1 MYICSFILKFVYKY
15 NDIQKL
21 QPEVLCDIESSEA
34 SKESFNNKSVN
45 VEECLI
51 TFETLRKYLGHV
63 PGFTRSAPAAFLL
76 TASRCTF
83 WYLVQPLDRIPVE
96 TWPAWYGNCTRDRH
110 AHAPNVE
117 TVRQVSLNVPNNPPN
132 DSKNRDDYLVHEF
145 RQLLPFVVHA
155 FEIGDPGS
163 SADRSCIL
171 VVIKHDHK
179 NVDPGNVD

>member
-1 MYICSFILKFVYKY
+1 MPFAWKPKERVDFLFLRTICIRMYICSFILKFVYKY

-34 SKESFNNKSVN
+34 SKESFCQKRKRRRMLNN
-45 VEECLI
+45 
-51 TFETLRKYLGHV
+51 FETLRKYLGHV

-96 TWPAWYGNCTRDRH
+96 TLASLVCSCTCDRH

-117 TVRQVSLNVPNNPPN
+117 TVRQVSLNVPNNPTTIPKIVMIIWYTN
-132 DSKNRDDYLVHEF
+132 S
-145 RQLLPFVVHA
+145 A
-155 FEIGDPGS
+155 S
-163 SADRSCIL
+163 SCPL
-171 VVIKHDHK
+171 
-179 NVDPGNVD
+179 